1 MDKIPWNRVIL
12 DEYVSLAL
20 LTEEEEKIIRT
31 RAAGWSQVKQCH
43 TFSMSPA
50 ALARKIKKSIFD
62 RRVREKRK
70 KNDGKTR
77 VFPSFFIAL

>member
-20 LTEEEEKIIRT
+20 LTEEEENIIRT

-50 ALARKIKKSIFD
+50 ALARKIKKLKIKYD
-62 RRVREKRK
+62 
-70 KNDGKTR
+70 
-77 VFPSFFIAL
+77 ALIPYSDKLPADIDF